1 MNQDILTAEGRLKLH
16 DIRNHLQV
24 VAGLRGVKHDRRRRV
39 ERLFERAVRLVE
51 EGAETGAVKEALE
64 AGRTLLNEFLARD
77 ASLERIY
84 DRIVEIV
91 LSSESEPSLHV
102 ISVGELVRQEVSY
115 YHNDLRRL
123 PADRV
128 VFSQAQ
134 DAYVRAD
141 RALLRRM
148 VGNLLTNAAE
158 ALEDQGG
165 VEVVVDLHGLG
176 EPRHGLLGEIAPGAY
191 ATITVRDD
199 GEGLP
204 NEEVTHLLR
213 PGYSTKGEAR
223 GLGMTVVRRAVEHSG
238 GNLELQPVEPRGT
251 LVRVYLPAVE
261 PPAETEAL
269 AAGPSASEG
278 SV

>member
-1 MNQDILTAEGRLKLH
+1 MNQEMLTAEGRLKLH

-24 VAGLRGVKHDRRRRV
+24 VAGLRGVKDDRRQRV

-51 EGAETGAVKEALE
+51 DGADVGAVKEALE
-64 AGRTLLNEFLARD
+64 AGHTLLTEFLARD
-77 ASLERIY
+77 ASLQRIY

-91 LSSESEPSLHV
+91 LSSEAEPSLQV
-102 ISVGELVRQEVSY
+102 LSVGELVRQEVSY
-115 YHNDLRRL
+115 YHQDLRRL

-148 VGNLLTNAAE
+148 IGNLLTNAAE
-158 ALEDQGG
+158 ALGDQGG

-176 EPRHGLLGEIAPGAY
+176 EPRPGLLGEIAPGAY

-199 GEGLP
+199 GQGLP
-204 NEEVTHLLR
+204 SQDVADLLR
-213 PGYSTKGEAR
+213 PGFSTKGEVR

-238 GNLELQPVEPRGT
+238 GNLQLQPVEPQGT

-269 AAGPSASEG
+269 AAGPATSQE

>member
-1 MNQDILTAEGRLKLH
+1 MNQEVLTAESRLKLH

-24 VAGLRGVKHDRRRRV
+24 VVGLRGVKDDRRRRV
-39 ERLFERAVRLVE
+39 EELFERAVRLVE
-51 EGAETGAVKEALE
+51 AGAAPVVIRESLE
-64 AGRTLLNEFLARD
+64 AGRSLLTEFLQRD
-77 ASLERIY
+77 ATLQRIY

-91 LSSESEPSLHV
+91 VSSELEPSLQV
-102 ISVGELVRQEVSY
+102 LSLGELVRQEVSY
-115 YHNDLRRL
+115 YHTDLRRL

-148 VGNLLTNAAE
+148 IGNLLTNAAE
-158 ALEDQGG
+158 ALQDEGG

-176 EPRHGLLGEIAPGAY
+176 EPRQGLLGEIPPGAY
-191 ATITVRDD
+191 ATVTVRDD

-204 NEEVTHLLR
+204 SADFVELLR
-213 PGYSTKGEAR
+213 PGYSTKGEVR
-223 GLGMTVVRRAVEHSG
+223 GLGMTVVQRAVEHSG
-238 GNLELQPVEPRGT
+238 GNLELQPIEPRGT

-261 PPAETEAL
+261 PPVKAEAL
-269 AAGPSASEG
+269 AAGPSVSGEA
-278 SV
+278 V